1 MTNTDSFISEVS
13 EEVRKDRL
21 FALFRRYGW
30 IGIVLVFL
38 IVGAAVFNEWRNSQ
52 IRSTAE
58 NFGDEFLSAVS
69 ESDLDNKLQNLM
81 DLNSQ
86 GEQRILVGLAKAGS
100 MIDAGDKEGAL
111 IELSAIAND
120 ETNPIHYRHLA
131 ELKSIWIESADLS
144 LNEISNRL
152 APLEQLGA
160 PYRLLASETMAHAL
174 VASNQFSE
182 AVDKLNL
189 ILQEVAVPGDLR
201 NRVQQLLNTL
211 EMYDESSAP
220 SN

>member
-52 IRSTAE
+52 IRTTAE
-58 NFGDEFLSAVS
+58 NFGDGFLSAVS
-69 ESDLDNKLQNLM
+69 ESDFDNKLQTLTE
-81 DLNSQ
+81 LNSE
-86 GEQRILVGLAKAGS
+86 GEQRILVSLAKAAT
-100 MIDAGDKEGAL
+100 MVEAGDEESAL

-120 ETNPIHYRHLA
+120 ETNPIHYRQLA
-131 ELKSIWIESADLS
+131 ELKSIWIESSDLS
-144 LNEISNRL
+144 LDEMSNRL
-152 APLEQLGA
+152 APLEQLGS

-201 NRVQQLLNTL
+201 NRAQQLLNTL
-211 EMYDESSAP
+211 EMYDESSAT

>member
-52 IRSTAE
+52 IRSMAE
-58 NFGDEFLSAVS
+58 NFGDEFLTAVS
-69 ESDLDNKLQNLM
+69 ERDFDNKLQTLTE
-81 DLNSQ
+81 LNSE
-86 GEQRILVGLAKAGS
+86 GEQRILVGLAKAGT
-100 MIDAGDKEGAL
+100 MVETGDEEGAL

-120 ETNPIHYRHLA
+120 ETNPIHYRQLA
-131 ELKSIWIESADLS
+131 ELKSIWIESSDLS
-144 LNEISNRL
+144 LDEMSNRL
-152 APLEQLGA
+152 APLEQPGS

-201 NRVQQLLNTL
+201 NRAQQLLNTL
-211 EMYDESSAP
+211 EMYDESSAT